1 MRGSLAAASHSRA
14 AMAAP
19 PPVCGRGRRHLPPW
33 GKAFSFRKRVIL
45 DVDRALVLTVAVGA
59 GAAELTVGAGGS
71 AAGAERL
78 GVNAAAVQIL
88 RHIDEKSVQMV
99 ADADSLAVSASVL
112 LAFSGLPVLALK
124 DSGTNSPVPFVSMA
138 R

>member
-1 MRGSLAAASHSRA
+1 MPRPPIHGLQWPRRPLSAVGAADTFSPR
-14 AMAAP
+14 
-19 PPVCGRGRRHLPPW
+19 

-45 DVDRALVLTVAVGA
+45 DVDRSLMLTVAVGA

-99 ADADSLAVSASVL
+99 ADAAQLGRVGQRAFGVQRQIGRASCRERV
-112 LAFSGLPVLALK
+112 
-124 DSGTNSPVPFVSMA
+124 
-138 R
+138 